1 MPADTD
7 RPLTGGERELAA
19 SVFGNAIEYDAVTIR
34 HRRWWP
40 FQPRNILMAPC
51 GHVHVPANS
60 AIWSDDYAK
69 ENVGLQALLL
79 HELTHVWQAQRR
91 GKYYLVLMRHPFCR
105 YAYSVKAGWSFTRYG
120 LEQQGEIVRH
130 AFLLRCGVGI
140 PGAPPLATL
149 ESILPFKDD

>member
-7 RPLTGGERELAA
+7 RPLTAGERSLAA
-19 SVFGNAIEYDAVTIR
+19 SIFGDAIDYGAVTIR

-40 FQPRNILMAPC
+40 LQPRNILMAPC
-51 GHVHVPANS
+51 GHIHVAPNS
-60 AIWSDDYAK
+60 KLWSEDYAQQ
-69 ENVGLQALLL
+69 NIGLQALLL
-79 HELTHVWQAQRR
+79 HELTHVWQAQTR

-105 YAYSVKAGWSFTRYG
+105 YAYSVKAGWPFTRYG

-130 AFLLRCGVGI
+130 AFLLRHGRTV

-149 ESILPFKDD
+149 ESILPFKDH